1 MVSQFEEFLYPT
13 LLSFSNG
20 EERSVI
26 DARKFNIDYLHL
38 TEQDAE
44 ELIKSGNRTKV
55 QDRTSFSITYLFQAG
70 LITRTKRGFYIISD
84 LGRDI
89 LNKGVKSLTR
99 EYLEEHYQS
108 FYEFSRIRK
117 KNNKDNNAS
126 SETILTKG
134 ELTPQEQ
141 MENAFDIIHDDL
153 ADKLLDVVKS
163 KSPRFFENLVIKL
176 LVAMGYGGSEKDA
189 LVTKYSHDDGVDGII
204 REDKLGLDSIY
215 VQAKRYN
222 TGAVQKPDMQ
232 KFIGALSEQGATKG
246 IFITTSTFSTG
257 ARETINKTSHIKI
270 VLVDGQQLAKY
281 MIQYGI
287 GVSIMQVY
295 EIKKIDSDFFD
306 DEE

>member
-1 MVSQFEEFLYPT
+1 MVPQFEDFLYPT
-13 LLSFSNG
+13 LLSFGNG
-20 EERSVI
+20 DERSVV
-26 DARKFNIDYLHL
+26 DARKFNIKYLHL
-38 TEQDAE
+38 TEQDAD

-55 QDRTSFSITYLFQAG
+55 HDRTSFSVTYLFQAG
-70 LITRTKRGFYIISD
+70 LITRTKRGFYVISD
-84 LGRDI
+84 LGKDL
-89 LNKGVKSLTR
+89 LNKGIKLLTR
-99 EYLEEHYQS
+99 EYLEANYTS

-117 KNNKDNNAS
+117 KTNKNNVS
-126 SETILTKG
+126 SSLTTKSEG

-153 ADKLLDVVKS
+153 ADKLIDEVKR

-176 LVAMGYGGSEKDA
+176 LVAMGYGGSEKEA

-204 REDKLGLDSIY
+204 KEDKLGLDSIY
-215 VQAKRYN
+215 VQAKRY
-222 TGAVQKPDMQ
+222 TAGAVQKPDMQ

-257 ARETINKTSHIKI
+257 ARETINKTNHIKI
-270 VLVDGQQLAKY
+270 VLIDGQQLAKY

-295 EIKKIDSDFFD
+295 EIKKIDTDFFS

>member
-1 MVSQFEEFLYPT
+1 MVPQFEDFLYPT
-13 LLSFSNG
+13 LLSFNNG
-20 EERSVI
+20 NQKNVVEVRN
-26 DARKFNIDYLHL
+26 FNIDFLHL
-38 TEQDAE
+38 TEQDRE

-70 LITRTKRGFYIISD
+70 LITRTKRGHYVISES
-84 LGRDI
+84 GRDL
-89 LNKGVKSLTR
+89 LNKGIKSLSR
-99 EYLEEHYQS
+99 EYLEQHYPS

-117 KNNKDNNAS
+117 KSSKDNEAS
-126 SETILTKG
+126 ADVAVPSN

-141 MENAFDIIHDDL
+141 METAFDLIHNDL
-153 ADKLLDVVKS
+153 ASKLLDEVKS
-163 KSPRFFENLVIKL
+163 KSPRFFESLVIKL

-189 LVTKYSHDDGVDGII
+189 LVTKFSHDDGVDGII

-215 VQAKRYN
+215 VQAKRYT
-222 TGAVQKPDMQ
+222 TGSVQKPDVQ
-232 KFIGALSEQGATKG
+232 KFIGALTEQGATKG
-246 IFITTSTFSTG
+246 IFITTSTFSNG
-257 ARETINKTSHIKI
+257 ARETIDKANHIKI

-295 EIKKIDSDFFD
+295 EIKKIDSDFFS